1 MEIPRNHGHKPNLKR
16 NQFKFLNLGP
26 SEQSVPKLPHFPNP
40 YFGTEIWYSDGA
52 SPEISYIYRRA
63 CQISNPS
70 DTRFQSYR
78 APYIWSQKWASTK
91 NPLCHAPDP
100 DFIGGFCSCGGS
112 DQILKI
118 SQKVIKQISC
128 ESASKFGAQKFN
140 GPKKENLGLKK
151 NLNGWRRYS
160 YFFYFRKK
168 NFRPGLRPVFS
179 NTGTIG
185 LMFFLIVLVY
195 IGLV

>member
-1 MEIPRNHGHKPNLKR
+1 MSQVRTERTIGPKIAPLPKSLFFGRKFEIRT
-16 NQFKFLNLGP
+16 
-26 SEQSVPKLPHFPNP
+26 VPVRRYP
-40 YFGTEIWYSDGA
+40 
-52 SPEISYIYRRA
+52 IYRRA
-63 CQISNPS
+63 CQILNPS

-78 APYIWSQKWASTK
+78 APYFWSQKWASTK

-100 DFIGGFCSCGGS
+100 DFIGGFCSCGGY

-118 SQKVIKQISC
+118 SQKFIKQISC

-151 NLNGWRRYS
+151 NFNGWRRYS

-179 NTGTIG
+179 NTRTIG
-185 LMFFLIVLVY
+185 LMFFSYRISIY
-195 IGLV
+195 RTSEIGVATCNISESHLYH